1 MNIDPG
7 TMNPIEHGEVFVTED
22 GLEADLDLGH
32 YERFI
37 DENLTKYSNLTSGR
51 VYWNVLTKER
61 DGYYLGKT
69 VQIIPHVTNEIK
81 SFIARNAEETQ
92 ADVMITEI
100 GGTIGD
106 IEGQPFLEAIRQFSY
121 EAGRE
126 VRTSRNLLC

>member
-81 SFIARNAEETQ
+81 SFIARN
-92 ADVMITEI
+92 
-100 GGTIGD
+100 GD
-106 IEGQPFLEAIRQFSY
+106 IDVFQIVFPRAVHANVFIDQ
-121 EAGRE
+121 
-126 VRTSRNLLC
+126 RNLPFFSCASFL